1 MTEKDR
7 KISVDIERHRLRV
20 IINHAEGE
28 EIIKL
33 NVTEARNLI
42 EVLDATLKD
51 YEQRQ
56 NLRID

>member
-7 KISVDIERHRLRV
+7 KISVDIERYRLRV
-20 IINHAEGE
+20 VISHGEDE

-33 NVTEARNLI
+33 NITEAHNLL
-42 EVLDATLKD
+42 EALDETLKD

>member
-1 MTEKDR
+1 MIEKDR
-7 KISVDIERHRLRV
+7 KISVDIERKRLRV
-20 IINHAEGE
+20 VISHGEDE

-33 NVTEARNLI
+33 TRGEARSLL
-42 EVLDATLKD
+42 EELDEKLKD